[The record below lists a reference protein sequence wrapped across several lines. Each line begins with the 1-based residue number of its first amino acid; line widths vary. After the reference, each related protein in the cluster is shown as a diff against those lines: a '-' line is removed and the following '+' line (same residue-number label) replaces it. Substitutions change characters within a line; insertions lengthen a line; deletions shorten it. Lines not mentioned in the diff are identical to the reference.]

1 MSDRIS
7 NGIPYLYREVP
18 NRKVVAFNL
27 RSVLLTPVVPGHYR
41 MRKPGTKMI
50 RGSLPV

>member
-18 NRKVVAFNL
+18 NRKVVVFNL
-27 RSVLLTPVVPGHYR
+27 RSVLLTPVR
-41 MRKPGTKMI
+41 
-50 RGSLPV
+50 SLSNEEARDEND

>member
-27 RSVLLTPVVPGHYR
+27 RSVLLTPVVGHYR
-41 MRKPGTKMI
+41 SNEEARDEND
-50 RGSLPV
+50 

>member
-7 NGIPYLYREVP
+7 KSIPHLYREIP
-18 NRKVVAFNL
+18 NRKVVVVNL
-27 RSVLLTPVVPGHYR
+27 RSVLSTPIKGHYR

>member
-7 NGIPYLYREVP
+7 NGIPYLYRDVP
-18 NRKVVAFNL
+18 NRKVVVFNL
-27 RSVLLTPVVPGHYR
+27 RSVLLTPVVGHYR
-41 MRKPGTKMI
+41 MRKPGKKMI